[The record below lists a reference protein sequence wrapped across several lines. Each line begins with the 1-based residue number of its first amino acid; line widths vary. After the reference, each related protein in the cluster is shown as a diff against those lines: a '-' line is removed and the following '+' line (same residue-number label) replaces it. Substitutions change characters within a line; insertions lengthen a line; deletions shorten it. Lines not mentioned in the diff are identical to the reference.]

1 MTGRWLAGL
10 LMAALVGPV
19 MAAAVPASIPF
30 DSARSQASF
39 SVQLLIMPSTEGRFE
54 RAEGELQ
61 ALRDRRWRVR
71 VGIDARHIAFD
82 GPDWLGRSTRS
93 EKFLDVDNHP
103 EIRFVSEPF
112 ATDLLQ
118 RGGELAGRL
127 SLRGQSREVV
137 FRLRPSDCARPG
149 RDCAIRVEGEVSR
162 REFGMTAHRLTVRDR
177 VGFDFA
183 VYLAS
188 DLP

>member
-1 MTGRWLAGL
+1 MKRRWLAGL
-10 LMAALVGPV
+10 LVAALVGPV
-19 MAAAVPASIPF
+19 MAAAPASIPF
-30 DSARSQASF
+30 DRARSQASF

-61 ALRDRRWRVR
+61 SLRDRRWRVR
-71 VGIDARHIAFD
+71 VAIDARRIVFA

-112 ATDLLQ
+112 TTELLTT
-118 RGGELAGRL
+118 GGDLAGRL
-127 SLRGQSREVV
+127 DLRGQSREVV
-137 FRLRPSDCARPG
+137 FQLQPSACERPG
-149 RDCAIRVEGEVSR
+149 RDCAIRVAGEVSR
-162 REFGMTAHRLTVRDR
+162 RDFGMTAYRLTVRDR

-183 VYLAS
+183 VFLAG